1 MRRRPLAHRSGHG
14 VAAWMRCCDGG
25 LRSSRKAGR
34 IGRGHKLPPQLG
46 HTPIKWPSTQRRQ
59 KVHSYVQIIASVDA
73 GGRSTSQHSQLGR
86 SSSTPQVYLMMTAG
100 TPSRRVIIRRFRAG
114 HTVGRCRQVPLTY
127 ASRCEDC
134 ICCCGARRDA
144 SPRSRTALTLVEVP
158 HPAMIGK
165 P

>member
-86 SSSTPQVYLMMTAG
+86 SSSTPQVYLMVIAG
-100 TPSRRVIIRRFRAG
+100 THQPPCHHS
-114 HTVGRCRQVPLTY
+114 
-127 ASRCEDC
+127 
-134 ICCCGARRDA
+134 
-144 SPRSRTALTLVEVP
+144 
-158 HPAMIGK
+158 
-165 P
+165 